1 MAKDDG
7 GYAEPSMM
15 PVDLSGGFAHAM
27 EALDIPTREAR
38 NREYRGMT
46 MRQWYAGLAMMGIIC
61 GHEIHATEALAMPN
75 AAERAFRM
83 ADAMIAEE
91 KKA

>member
-7 GYAEPSMM
+7 GYAEPSMT

-27 EALDIPTREAR
+27 EALDVPTRETG

-46 MRQWYAGLAMMGIIC
+46 MRQWYAGM
-61 GHEIHATEALAMPN
+61 ALAAIDVPGITAEE
-75 AAERAFRM
+75 AARLAFVI

-91 KKA
+91 KKG